1 MAPGNRTPLFN
12 FMNNIL
18 LNELIKDEKRNNK
31 TLYSSGP
38 YWDYKNRKTIYQ
50 LRKKKLKN
58 FRNLYSGVGTSFCDN
73 LIYDVRNE
81 YNLKGRIISLFYSL
95 PIIKKIYEG
104 QLQVTSDHISNY
116 LKNLSIVFN
125 NNERVNYL
133 LNKYK
138 FENTTEF
145 GCIQKFK
152 KESKEYS
159 TQYLSMAHRVDL
171 LSKKFLFNKI
181 KTYVEIGG
189 GFGSNIHF
197 LLTNFKNIRK
207 VVYIDVVPNIFI
219 GTEYLRFF
227 FKEHIRDYLDTK
239 ITKEITFE
247 NNDKLEI
254 ICIPPWEIE
263 KLKIEIDH
271 FHNASSF
278 VEMPKNV
285 VENYVKQLKKN
296 NLKEISLI
304 SYSGYDLKTTYKP
317 ELLNDF
323 FDNRLDME
331 WHSNIIKEYNKKS
344 LYLTSKKR
352 I

>member
-1 MAPGNRTPLFN
+1 M
-12 FMNNIL
+12 
-18 LNELIKDEKRNNK
+18 
-31 TLYSSGP
+31 
-38 YWDYKNRKTIYQ
+38 
-50 LRKKKLKN
+50 
-58 FRNLYSGVGTSFCDN
+58 
-73 LIYDVRNE
+73 
-81 YNLKGRIISLFYSL
+81 
-95 PIIKKIYEG
+95 
-104 QLQVTSDHISNY
+104 
-116 LKNLSIVFN
+116 
-125 NNERVNYL
+125 
-133 LNKYK
+133 
-138 FENTTEF
+138 
-145 GCIQKFK
+145 
-152 KESKEYS
+152 
-159 TQYLSMAHRVDL
+159 
-171 LSKKFLFNKI
+171 
-181 KTYVEIGG
+181 
-189 GFGSNIHF
+189 
-197 LLTNFKNIRK
+197 
-207 VVYIDVVPNIFI
+207 
-219 GTEYLRFF
+219 
-227 FKEHIRDYLDTK
+227 DTK